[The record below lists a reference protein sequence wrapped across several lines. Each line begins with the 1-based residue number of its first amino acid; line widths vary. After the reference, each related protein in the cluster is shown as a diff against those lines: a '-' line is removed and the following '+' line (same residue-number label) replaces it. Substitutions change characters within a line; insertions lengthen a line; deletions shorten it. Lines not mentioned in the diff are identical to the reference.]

1 MNVFGV
7 LLFCPILLSFA
18 HGPTDC
24 TQFNVTVVADEAS
37 PLLLPHSIEY
47 SSAVVDSEYIV
58 TFTSYYTTDARDGF
72 ISAVLRPFRN
82 WTIVPRSNPSTEYP
96 SDFSIVQLSS
106 ANGEALKAL
115 KQHPFIKR
123 VTPQKMLTRI
133 LASGEGKQME
143 GREGERGG
151 GVGVVEGEG
160 SGGGRN
166 EEKGRG

>member
-7 LLFCPILLSFA
+7 LLFWPILVSCA

-24 TQFNVTVVADEAS
+24 TQFNVTVVADTSSS
-37 PLLLPHSIEY
+37 PSLPPHSVEY
-47 SSAVVDSEYIV
+47 TSSVVESEYIV

-82 WTIVPRSNPSTEYP
+82 WTIIPRLNPSTEHP

-106 ANGEALKAL
+106 TDSEPIKAL
-115 KQHPFIKR
+115 SQHPVIKR

-133 LASGEGKQME
+133 LT
-143 GREGERGG
+143 
-151 GVGVVEGEG
+151 
-160 SGGGRN
+160 SGGG
-166 EEKGRG
+166 E